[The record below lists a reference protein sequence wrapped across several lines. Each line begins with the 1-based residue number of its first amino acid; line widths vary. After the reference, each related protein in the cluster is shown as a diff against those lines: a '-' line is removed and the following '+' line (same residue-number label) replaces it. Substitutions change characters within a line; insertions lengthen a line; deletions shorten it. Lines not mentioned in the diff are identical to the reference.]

1 MFQNNSLGISDALSI
16 GQQGFKENF
25 WEEDNVW
32 ENRGGGDGGRTME
45 AKLLARASSGK
56 DNCLLLINFLF
67 VTIICCVRHQQIEEE
82 SVIMMDA
89 FLSLVDVT
97 C

>member
-1 MFQNNSLGISDALSI
+1 MPYPLGNRALKRI
-16 GQQGFKENF
+16 FGK
-25 WEEDNVW
+25 
-32 ENRGGGDGGRTME
+32 RIMCGRTGVGGIWGGEQME
-45 AKLLARASSGK
+45 PKLLAPRPERASSGK
-56 DNCLLLINFLF
+56 DSFLLLVNFLF
-67 VTIICCVRHQQIEEE
+67 VTIICCVRNQQIEEE

>member
-1 MFQNNSLGISDALSI
+1 MGESGWGGLG
-16 GQQGFKENF
+16 GEQ
-25 WEEDNVW
+25 
-32 ENRGGGDGGRTME
+32 ME
-45 AKLLARASSGK
+45 AKLLVRASSGK
-56 DNCLLLINFLF
+56 DNCLLLVNFLF

>member
-1 MFQNNSLGISDALSI
+1 MGESGWGGLGGEQL
-16 GQQGFKENF
+16 
-25 WEEDNVW
+25 
-32 ENRGGGDGGRTME
+32 E
-45 AKLLARASSGK
+45 AKLLARESLGK

>member
-1 MFQNNSLGISDALSI
+1 MGESGWGGLG
-16 GQQGFKENF
+16 GEQ
-25 WEEDNVW
+25 
-32 ENRGGGDGGRTME
+32 ME
-45 AKLLARASSGK
+45 AKLLARVSSGK
-56 DNCLLLINFLF
+56 DNCLLLVNFLF

>member
-1 MFQNNSLGISDALSI
+1 MPYPLGNRALKRI
-16 GQQGFKENF
+16 F
-25 WEEDNVW
+25 WERIMCQ
-32 ENRGGGDGGRTME
+32 NRGGGDGGRTME

-56 DNCLLLINFLF
+56 DNCLLLVNFLF
-67 VTIICCVRHQQIEEE
+67 VTIICCVRNQQIEEE
-82 SVIMMDA
+82 SEIMMDD